1 MLKQLKRKSINLIDS
16 NISIHIKSN
25 IMHKPNLLFYTF
37 VLLSVCLF
45 SCSRSLVESG
55 KASYYADKF
64 DGRKTA
70 SGAVF
75 SQHKLTAA
83 HKTLPFGTKVKV
95 TNLSNGKTVKVRI
108 NDRGPF
114 VEGRIID
121 LSKKAAQKISLTT
134 AGVAEVEIK

>member
-1 MLKQLKRKSINLIDS
+1 VENDITGLTVLFLQIKISNLMITR
-16 NISIHIKSN
+16 
-25 IMHKPNLLFYTF
+25 NLLLCI
-37 VLLSVCLF
+37 VVLSLLS
-45 SCSRSLVESG
+45 SCSRSLYESG

-64 DGRKTA
+64 DGHKTA

-75 SQHKLTAA
+75 NQHKLTAA

-121 LSKKAAQKISLTT
+121 LSKKAAQKIALTT
-134 AGVAEVEIK
+134 AGVAEVEIKYKKKKSS